1 MNSSNTSSTECETPC
16 TDVRYNGR
24 VKWFNNRSGYG
35 FVTILNHDKK
45 DSDVFVHHSAV
56 RVADEQFKYLVQGEY
71 IELSLTNTPG
81 AKHELQASD
90 ISGISGGKLMC
101 ETRNEFKA
109 SRTFEH
115 TETLCPPRHNREDN
129 TSPRKSYYRRST
141 DGKKHA

>member
-1 MNSSNTSSTECETPC
+1 MNSSNTSSTECETLC
-16 TDVRYNGR
+16 TAVRYNGR
-24 VKWFNNRSGYG
+24 VKWFNNKTGYG
-35 FVTILNHDKK
+35 FVTILNYDKEGI
-45 DSDVFVHHSAV
+45 DVFVHHSAV
-56 RVADEQFKYLVQGEY
+56 RVADDQFKYLVQGEY

-115 TETLCPPRHNREDN
+115 TGAPPPKHHRDD
-129 TSPRKSYYRRST
+129 TSPRKSHYRRT
-141 DGKKHA
+141 REGRTQG